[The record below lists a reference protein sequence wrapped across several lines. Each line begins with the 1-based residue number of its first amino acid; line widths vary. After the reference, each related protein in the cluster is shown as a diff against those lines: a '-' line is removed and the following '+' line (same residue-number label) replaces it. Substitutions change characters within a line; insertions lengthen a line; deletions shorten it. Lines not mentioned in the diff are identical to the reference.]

1 MHSDGAVRT
10 LIPHFIDSG
19 VDVLNPVEPGLPGN
33 DLAELKA
40 EFGDR
45 LVFHGCLNAKGPMRG
60 SLEDVRGEV
69 DRIRAAAGTD
79 GGFIL
84 APTNHFQI
92 DVPPRN
98 IVEAYR
104 YAMQCEGESASRRS
118 FQTQEGA

>member
-10 LIPHFIDSG
+10 LIPHFIQSG

-33 DLAELKA
+33 DLADLKA
-40 EFGDR
+40 EFGSR

-60 SLEDVRGEV
+60 SLEDVRTEV
-69 DRIRAAAGTD
+69 DRIRRAAGT
-79 GGFIL
+79 GGFIM

-92 DVPPRN
+92 DVPPQN

-104 YAMQCEGESASRRS
+104 YATEEKS
-118 FQTQEGA
+118 